1 MGFSVWVVVDVV
13 GRLFGESAALILCG
27 IEEVEEGIIS
37 FQFLGGELREGVD
50 LVVVGSSNHGKHTK
64 E

>member
-1 MGFSVWVVVDVV
+1 V

-27 IEEVEEGIIS
+27 IEEGKELLIS
-37 FQFLGGELREGVD
+37 FQFLCGELGEGFDFAVSCF
-50 LVVVGSSNHGKHTK
+50 GSDHGKDTK

>member
-1 MGFSVWVVVDVV
+1 LVWVVVDVV

-27 IEEVEEGIIS
+27 IEEGKELLIS
-37 FQFLGGELREGVD
+37 FQFLCGELGEGFDFAVSCF
-50 LVVVGSSNHGKHTK
+50 GSDHGKDTK